1 MVKAGP
7 IRPVLAPDM
16 AAPLSY
22 LNITDQPLGDRFPF
36 TLERSLEMVNVL
48 KKIQAMATVLAV
60 WLTLWECVPVWVV
73 EMVLSLL

>member
-1 MVKAGP
+1 MVKAGS

-48 KKIQAMATVLAV
+48 KKMQTMATVLAV
-60 WLTLWECVPVWVV
+60 WVTLWECVPVWVV
-73 EMVLSLL
+73 EMVLALL